1 MLVALVRQRLPL
13 LNKMFNALPDKR
25 NPDDCLYTPA
35 TILWFVVLGFLC
47 RKGTRNAM
55 DVDRNCG
62 MAPVNLLR
70 VSEQNRWPTGRPV
83 TAPSTQTATRF
94 LDILKPG
101 FLEQILVE
109 VTYDLIRGKL
119 LDEARLAG
127 YILIAIDGT
136 KQENYRRWFAPWRR
150 KYRYVLHAKIIGPD
164 RKSVV

>member
-1 MLVALVRQRLPL
+1 MLVALVRQRLPF

-55 DVDRNCG
+55 DGDRNRG

-70 VSEQNRWPTGRPV
+70 VSEQNRWATERHV

-94 LDILKPG
+94 LDILKPRC
-101 FLEQILVE
+101 LEKILVE
-109 VTYDLIRGKL
+109 VAHALIR
-119 LDEARLAG
+119 
-127 YILIAIDGT
+127 
-136 KQENYRRWFAPWRR
+136 
-150 KYRYVLHAKIIGPD
+150 
-164 RKSVV
+164 S